1 MKAKSLNY
9 WRNYFQG
16 VNSSIFEIIDNAI
29 IVAATDHPNEF
40 RLQRVQIAE
49 KLYSCQL
56 TQFCGH
62 EHKELEMP
70 LKTNNDILSDEY
82 ARFSDNS
89 AELEVGGV
97 GQTKVDSS
105 MDDQA
110 EMNMTQVSKYSY
122 SEAEALTD
130 EIDEESEMV
139 GEVLRIKEI
148 LDNSKYEVCLI
159 IGSKVKFNVRV

>member
-1 MKAKSLNY
+1 
-9 WRNYFQG
+9 
-16 VNSSIFEIIDNAI
+16 
-29 IVAATDHPNEF
+29 
-40 RLQRVQIAE
+40 
-49 KLYSCQL
+49 
-56 TQFCGH
+56 
-62 EHKELEMP
+62 MP

-148 LDNSKYEVCLI
+148 LDNSKYEVCLNHCFKGQI
-159 IGSKVKFNVRV
+159 QC